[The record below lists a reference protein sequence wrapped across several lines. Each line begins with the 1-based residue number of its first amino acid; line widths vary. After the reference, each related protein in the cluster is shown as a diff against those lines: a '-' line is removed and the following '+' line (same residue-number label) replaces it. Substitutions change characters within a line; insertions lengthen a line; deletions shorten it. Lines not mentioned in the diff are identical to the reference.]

1 MKYTILVSYTLYRII
16 KFLFPNLCPMEINF
30 LGGFFL
36 CCLVIVWLSSWRMM
50 CLLLVYCRSNI
61 QGLDLAVVL
70 ADPWPAP
77 LKLSLAD
84 QPDLLPRRHGEA
96 LEQRSLDDEAI
107 AILLLEGSD
116 DIKVDCDDLR
126 YGPTTPGGQ
135 AQLTASLFF
144 CIPSSLFIS
153 RLVEWMRYVLF
164 ENLLASFL
172 FPLGHL
178 GMRHFLKGKGG
189 RKCIVRIVI
198 FRPSFLL
205 SQFVSCAFREIVT
218 TATDDLITWGL
229 LGTHPRYGGL
239 LGGLFLAVLG
249 FSVHVYWVSKK
260 CLANVATAA
269 LRALMRHTFGHPK
282 SSEANFA
289 NNWSSL
295 PTLTFWAR

>member
-1 MKYTILVSYTLYRII
+1 
-16 KFLFPNLCPMEINF
+16 
-30 LGGFFL
+30 
-36 CCLVIVWLSSWRMM
+36 MM

-153 RLVEWMRYVLF
+153 RLVE
-164 ENLLASFL
+164 
-172 FPLGHL
+172 
-178 GMRHFLKGKGG
+178 
-189 RKCIVRIVI
+189 
-198 FRPSFLL
+198 
-205 SQFVSCAFREIVT
+205 
-218 TATDDLITWGL
+218 
-229 LGTHPRYGGL
+229 
-239 LGGLFLAVLG
+239 
-249 FSVHVYWVSKK
+249 
-260 CLANVATAA
+260 
-269 LRALMRHTFGHPK
+269 
-282 SSEANFA
+282 
-289 NNWSSL
+289 
-295 PTLTFWAR
+295 